1 MLVDLET
8 AYATRER
15 ELVVAYE
22 ALLAVNTE
30 VLDHVRQK
38 IREHDE
44 KNLVGKLPKT
54 IGKGPLS
61 ALMKSYLK

>member
-1 MLVDLET
+1 MDLET

-30 VLDHVRQK
+30 ALDHIRQK

-44 KNLVGKLPKT
+44 KNTAGKLPKA
-54 IGKGPLS
+54 IGKRPLS
-61 ALMKSYLK
+61 ALMNSFLK